1 MWSNC
6 ACGIACG
13 MKQVLRSC
21 GKVPG
26 MAGQVMQKLAVSDT
40 SFPRPPLDEMHGKN
54 TQGDQRR
61 DLGSTCMWFVDPCE
75 DPSQAHSS
83 SGGQCAPSAGR
94 ARRMSLHDAAAAGDL
109 KTVTSALLD
118 PTADVNAPEGKA
130 QNTPLHIAAR
140 HGQLE
145 AARILLEVPPGL
157 RRVNVNEKNAV
168 SPRPRPRCT
177 QSIAYASD
185 LNRVCRW

>member
-1 MWSNC
+1 MIFC
-6 ACGIACG
+6 AFFGATYDAS
-13 MKQVLRSC
+13 V
-21 GKVPG
+21 KV
-26 MAGQVMQKLAVSDT
+26 T
-40 SFPRPPLDEMHGKN
+40 LDEKRHKDRKGPGN
-54 TQGDQRR
+54 PRAIP
-61 DLGSTCMWFVDPCE
+61 W
-75 DPSQAHSS
+75 
-83 SGGQCAPSAGR
+83 R

-130 QNTPLHIAAR
+130 QDRPLHIAAR

-145 AARILLEVPPGL
+145 AARILLEVPHGL
-157 RRVNVNEKNAV
+157 RRVNVNEINAV

-177 QSIAYASD
+177 RGLASVSA